1 MTRLFE
7 RFSAV
12 LGKGNFKDLE
22 LCEGGEDT
30 EKPRELGFASWA
42 TERRELGRGRGR
54 DFREEGGARGWGF
67 RRVTGLEVAGK
78 GISWREELANGQDNL
93 PDWWCPS
100 HS

>member
-1 MTRLFE
+1 M
-7 RFSAV
+7 
-12 LGKGNFKDLE
+12 LGKGNLKDLE

-30 EKPRELGFASWA
+30 EKPRELGFASWE

-54 DFREEGGARGWGF
+54 GARGWGF

-78 GISWREELANGQDNL
+78 GISWREKLANGQDNL
-93 PDWWCPS
+93 PDSWCPS